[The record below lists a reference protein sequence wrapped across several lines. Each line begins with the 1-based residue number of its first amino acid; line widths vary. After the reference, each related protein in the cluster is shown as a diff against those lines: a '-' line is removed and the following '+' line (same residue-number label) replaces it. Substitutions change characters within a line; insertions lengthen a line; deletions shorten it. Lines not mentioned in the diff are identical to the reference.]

1 MVHFFW
7 EQAEYQMLPG
17 SIGGIEFSFSDIV
30 FSSRLLADIEK
41 GIKWGEKQM
50 GCGEVPSTGG
60 SVPVIRIESGDFS
73 FKANRLNKLL
83 DDVIYL
89 ILM

>member
-1 MVHFFW
+1 
-7 EQAEYQMLPG
+7 MLPG
-17 SIGGIEFSFSDIV
+17 SIGGGEFSFSVII
-30 FSSRLLADIEK
+30 FSSRLVVDIEK
-41 GIKWGEKQM
+41 GTKRGKKQM

-73 FKANRLNKLL
+73 FKANRLNRLL

>member
-1 MVHFFW
+1 
-7 EQAEYQMLPG
+7 
-17 SIGGIEFSFSDIV
+17 
-30 FSSRLLADIEK
+30 
-41 GIKWGEKQM
+41 M

-83 DDVIYL
+83 DDVTYL